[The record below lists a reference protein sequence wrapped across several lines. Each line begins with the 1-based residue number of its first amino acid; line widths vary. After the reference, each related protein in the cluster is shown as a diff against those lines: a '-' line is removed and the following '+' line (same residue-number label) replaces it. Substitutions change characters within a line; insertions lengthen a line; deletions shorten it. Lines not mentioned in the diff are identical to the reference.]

1 MGEQG
6 IGRSTSTVSSYP
18 ALFLNQ
24 TKSTGG
30 FDIHATQNM
39 PFEVITPMIQNM
51 TVAGTAI
58 DASIRTVS
66 GTSIN
71 DGSGEGTDVPFINKG
86 DEDIAINEINYL
98 NSPRVIASRVNEL
111 NTSTLNVLPGD
122 RSFNMTLNLA
132 SSENTVSPV
141 IDIQRMNAILTTN
154 RIDNVISDVTED
166 SRVDTLLGDPSAATY
181 ISKENTLETS
191 ATSIKIIVD
200 AHVNKFTDIRAFY
213 AVSESEGFEPIFIP
227 FPGFDNLDEN
237 GRVRTSDKSSG
248 RPDSSIPASDPTGFI
263 PEELQYR
270 EYTFTANELPSFKSF
285 RIKFLMTST
294 NQAFVPRLTSLK
306 VIATA

>member
-1 MGEQG
+1 
-6 IGRSTSTVSSYP
+6 
-18 ALFLNQ
+18 
-24 TKSTGG
+24 
-30 FDIHATQNM
+30 
-39 PFEVITPMIQNM
+39 MIQNM
-51 TVAGTAI
+51 TVSGTSL
-58 DASIRTVS
+58 DANIRTVS

-71 DGSGEGTDVPFINKG
+71 DGSGEGTDVPFINQG
-86 DEDIAINEINYL
+86 DENISINEINYL
-98 NSPRVIASRVNEL
+98 NSPRLIASRVNEL
-111 NTSTLNVLPGD
+111 NTSTLTVLPGD
-122 RSFNMTLNLA
+122 RSFNMTLNLL
-132 SSENTVSPV
+132 TTDQFLSPV
-141 IDIQRMNAILTTN
+141 IDTQRMNAILTTN
-154 RIDNVISDVTED
+154 RIDKVVSDVTQD

-213 AVSESEGFEPIFIP
+213 AVSESEGFEPIFVP

-248 RPDSSIPASDPTGFI
+248 KSDSLIPVSDPTGFV

-285 RIKFLMTST
+285 RIKFMMTST
-294 NQAFVPRLTSLK
+294 NQAHVPRLTGLK